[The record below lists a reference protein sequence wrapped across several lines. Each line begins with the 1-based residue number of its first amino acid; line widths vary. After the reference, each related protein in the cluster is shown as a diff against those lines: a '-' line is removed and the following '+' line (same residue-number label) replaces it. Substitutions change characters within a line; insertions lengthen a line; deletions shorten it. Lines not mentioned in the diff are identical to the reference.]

1 MSCEGEGE
9 RGSVSEFFILFK
21 VIEIYLGEDF
31 GGLVKMEIGK
41 GLSLIYSYMLL
52 GGAKKYRKKILIYKL
67 VQ

>member
-9 RGSVSEFFILFK
+9 RESVSEFFILFK

-41 GLSLIYSYMLL
+41 GLSLIYSY
-52 GGAKKYRKKILIYKL
+52 RR
-67 VQ
+67 V

>member
-41 GLSLIYSYMLL
+41 GLSLIYSYRRVL
-52 GGAKKYRKKILIYKL
+52 KNRKKILHPNQFK
-67 VQ
+67 